1 MSDQWQGHGSDINS
15 YQTEETPKSEENT
28 INALGNAPLFGGMLK
43 GCYENLKGIDEGDG
57 MDIAGGVVGAMA
69 SVGDFG
75 LKVADMHGK
84 MLDPTGSP
92 LSWLGANLIIDL
104 LLTYIKPL
112 DDLLKQVSGDAE
124 AMQKQIEE
132 WEKVKVA
139 LSELSQE
146 IATKSAEALKSWSGQ
161 AAQSASRSVAAL
173 TTTVDGLSGRSDSIQ
188 ATLSWAQAMANLIYE
203 VIKGILAGLLEE
215 LIIAGVAA
223 LAATGPS
230 FGASWSAFLLW
241 AVKAILK
248 AIVKALKKVF
258 TTKAGFDILVGALK
272 GGAVSAT
279 AGGAKTLIAEAFD
292 STGNADQVQAQ
303 IDVGLATDLEEF
315 TTQKANFDTQSSNA
329 LDIKTVID
337 NTAGGEMTWGICG
350 LFFEGSYN
358 DETSTFGADVEFVSI
373 TLKDS
378 GDKMSEIRTTY
389 EDTDRTIGDD
399 FMAIWND
406 R

>member
-1 MSDQWQGHGSDINS
+1 MSDQWQTHGSDINA
-15 YQTEETPKSEENT
+15 YETEETPNSET
-28 INALGNAPLFGGMLK
+28 QAIKALGTTPVFGGMLK
-43 GCYENLKGIDEGDG
+43 GFYDNLKGINEGDG

-84 MLDPTGSP
+84 MVDPTGSP
-92 LSWLGANLIIDL
+92 LAWLGANFIIDL
-104 LLTYIKPL
+104 LLAYIEPL
-112 DDLLKQVSGDAE
+112 DNLLKEVSGDAE

-139 LSELSQE
+139 LSELSEE
-146 IATKSAEALKSWSGQ
+146 ITTKSAEALKSWSGS
-161 AAQSASRSVAAL
+161 AAQSASKSVAAL
-173 TTTVDGLSGRSDSIQ
+173 ATTVDGLAGRANSIQ
-188 ATLSWAQAMANLIYE
+188 ATLAWAQAMANLIYE

-215 LIIAGVAA
+215 LIIAGAAA
-223 LAATGPS
+223 LASTGPS

-248 AIVKALKKVF
+248 AMAKALKKIF
-258 TTKAGFDILVGALK
+258 TTKKGFDILIGALK

-292 STGNADQVQAQ
+292 STGNADQVQAK
-303 IDVGLATDLEEF
+303 IDVGLATDLEEL

-329 LDIKTVID
+329 SSIKRVID
-337 NTAGGEMTWGICG
+337 TTAAGDMTWGICG
-350 LFFEGSYN
+350 LFFEGNYN
-358 DETSTFGADVEFVSI
+358 DETSTFGADVEFVAI

-378 GDKMSEIRTTY
+378 GDKMTEIRKNY
-389 EDTDRTIGDD
+389 EETDRTIGDD